1 MRGLS
6 IDADRTK
13 GIWYLSKD
21 GKRCFRLN
29 TSVEHFEDNKRETT
43 NGFEV
48 VDWFD
53 FEKLNE
59 EQYVNFINRYN
70 NDKERRTIDR
80 CVQAIEREIGTY
92 DGSDGLLANRITAS
106 DYAGLDKKTLQ
117 GESDRGRDNRDSRSD
132 YGESEVIQ
140 TFTTPSGEVYGF
152 VDKEGNIYLDKTK
165 IEPKH
170 PIHEY
175 THVWDRMVRERNPEL
190 WNRGVELMK
199 AGVPTL
205 WA

>member
-53 FEKLNE
+53 FEKLTNE
-59 EQYVNFINRYN
+59 EKDIFINTFT
-70 NDKERRTIDR
+70 NDKNSGNISALLQR
-80 CVQAIEREIGTY
+80 IEDAQRSNAS
-92 DGSDGLLANRITAS
+92 SDGLLANRITAS

-117 GESDRGRDNRDSRSD
+117 GESNRGRDNRDSRSD

-152 VDKEGNIYLDKTK
+152 VDKEGNIYLDETK

-190 WNRGVELMK
+190 WNGGVELMK